1 MSFFDRLNT
10 WARRS
15 ITLKL
20 VIIGVMILFLLIPAT
35 MLDGLIYDRQ
45 QLRDSAQQEVAAKW
59 GTDQV
64 IGGPVI
70 SVPYSY
76 NQLSADGKTTVSN
89 SGYAHFLPD
98 AIEVE
103 GDLNPQERY
112 RGIFVVV
119 LYNTKLQVKGN
130 FGGFNAAALSIPES
144 ALQWED
150 ALFTVGITDMTG
162 VQSAIDLTL
171 GDTTLSL
178 GPGTVTKEI
187 FQSGASVPITLD
199 GAEASLDFSFD
210 LDLNGSS
217 SLYFRPFGKATKVT
231 MNGGWANPSFDGGFL
246 PKTREVTGNGFSA
259 SWEVL
264 QLNRNYPQQGT
275 GSFVSKVNARGGS
288 YNGLNKI
295 AVSVDPS
302 DGYSTNGD
310 LFGLRLL
317 LPVDEYKKTYR
328 STNFAILFIFITFL
342 TFFFIEVLNKRRV
355 HPIQYL
361 LIGAAII
368 LFYVLLLSISEQ
380 LLFDAAYWI
389 SCAAIVSLITMYS
402 WFILR
407 NRKLTLM
414 VAAIL
419 LILYIFFYSLLQ
431 LQDYALL
438 FGSLGLLLIL
448 GDIMWLTRNIDWYNL
463 NQEED

>member
-1 MSFFDRLNT
+1 MADSPSFFDRLNT

-15 ITLKL
+15 VTLKL
-20 VIIGVMILFLLIPAT
+20 LIIGVMILFLLIPAT
-35 MLDGLIYDRQ
+35 MLDGLIFDRQ

-64 IGGPVI
+64 VGGPVI

-76 NQLSADGKTTVSN
+76 NTLSTDGKTAVSN

-98 AIEVE
+98 VIEVD
-103 GDLNPQERY
+103 GQLDPQERY

-119 LYNTKLQVKGN
+119 LYNTTLEIKGN
-130 FGGFNAAALSIPES
+130 FGGFNAAALNIPAG
-144 ALQWED
+144 ALQWKD
-150 ALFTVGITDMTG
+150 ALFTIGITDMTG
-162 VQSAIDLTL
+162 VQAAIDLTL
-171 GDTTLSL
+171 ADTTLSL

-187 FQSGASVPITLD
+187 FRSGASVPIALTGQESD
-199 GAEASLDFSFD
+199 LDFRFD
-210 LDLNGSS
+210 LNLNGSS
-217 SLYFRPFGKATKVT
+217 SLYFRPFGKQTNVSIS
-231 MNGGWANPSFDGGFL
+231 GGWANPSFDGGFL
-246 PKTREVTGNGFSA
+246 PKEREVTPAGFTA

-275 GSFVSKVNARGGS
+275 GSYLPNDQPGNLNGSWQGEYTGYENA
-288 YNGLNKI
+288 
-295 AVSVDPS
+295 
-302 DGYSTNGD
+302 GD

-317 LPVDEYKKTYR
+317 LPVDEYQKTYR

-368 LFYVLLLSISEQ
+368 LFYVLLLSISEH

-448 GDIMWLTRNIDWYNL
+448 GAIMWLTRNIDWYEL
-463 NQEED
+463 NQE